1 MNTTLEKCASDF
13 SSVLVIRDMGMHNAL
28 AFLGSLREKRPLIF
42 LHYACTE
49 KILKKCQNG
58 QKFTKESLKWPKS
71 AFIEMRLLGWFLNTV

>member
-1 MNTTLEKCASDF
+1 
-13 SSVLVIRDMGMHNAL
+13 MHNAL

-58 QKFTKESLKWPKS
+58 QNNSQKKVLNDQKVHLLK
-71 AFIEMRLLGWFLNTV
+71 